1 MFKQFTENISGNQA
15 YLLFSLGIFLV
26 FFIVVTI
33 VLIRIKKP
41 HIDHMSDLP
50 LHDGISIPSNN
61 YSHEG

>member
-1 MFKQFTENISGNQA
+1 MFKQFTENISGNQV

-33 VLIRIKKP
+33 VLIRIKKQ

-50 LHDGISIPSNN
+50 LQDGQSNSPN
-61 YSHEG
+61 TYSHEV

>member
-33 VLIRIKKP
+33 VLTRIKKP

-50 LHDGISIPSNN
+50 LRDGIGNSPNN
-61 YSHEG
+61 YSHEV